1 MPSPIFRKLISEQF
15 LKIFFLNPEEIL
27 PRYFHLWSPGCFWL
41 FPDEPSWKE
50 GSGIE
55 FAAMPVHQMLFF
67 IRTVHFNKIL
77 GTFDKTV
84 FKEQSC

>member
-1 MPSPIFRKLISEQF
+1 MFSSVVTWVL
-15 LKIFFLNPEEIL
+15 LVIL
-27 PRYFHLWSPGCFWL
+27 LMKPTGEKGRGT
-41 FPDEPSWKE
+41 
-50 GSGIE
+50 E

-67 IRTVHFNKIL
+67 ITTVHFNKIL